1 MSFVPLVCAE
11 FLCFCLKSFLDDL
24 VCVDLLPF
32 AIRIQCSWWVWESW
46 WLCLILVC
54 RLLSLVAMVRL
65 LGFRSL
71 WINSWSVHWCW
82 SHNCLVIW
90 VAFGSS
96 WLTGRLI
103 IYLCTVV
110 YFILFLFFYDDSTEV
125 IQPNFLLSLDMHSIH
140 SICLSGSNYAQ
151 WAKAVEV
158 FFMVERSS
166 IIWLMTRLLVLI
178 LNILIKG
185 LRMHKLEVVCGTIRS
200 PR

>member
-71 WINSWSVHWCW
+71 WINSWWVHWCW

-110 YFILFLFFYDDSTEV
+110 YFILFLFFYDG
-125 IQPNFLLSLDMHSIH
+125 FH
-140 SICLSGSNYAQ
+140 
-151 WAKAVEV
+151 
-158 FFMVERSS
+158 RSYTTQFS
-166 IIWLMTRLLVLI
+166 IISWYAFHPFHLSKWKQLCPMGQSRWGFLHGWKKFNYLI
-178 LNILIKG
+178 DDPSTCTDSKYLD
-185 LRMHKLEVVCGTIRS
+185 
-200 PR
+200 